1 MSKQKN
7 SYPLILWVVWNQL
20 LNNFQAFSDF
30 FAWGRCWWCD
40 LSFHLP
46 PRPWPA
52 SPSSWHARS
61 RHRSLRSRRRRP
73 KPKQPAEVWRWAG
86 LGRVGQGG
94 LGGLG
99 GLGWVGWPLG
109 VGSLFFPWNHGAL
122 SRTSPTVLVCMSFS
136 LCVCVWVLI
145 FRFLISGTCGWTY
158 TVDQLDSPATWLSE
172 FLQYINNS

>member
-1 MSKQKN
+1 MFSFFEMGIRMDKELMSKQKN

-86 LGRVGQGG
+86 LGMVGWVG
-94 LGGLG
+94 LGGHLE
-99 GLGWVGWPLG
+99 WVPFFFHGIMALWVEHPPPFWC
-109 VGSLFFPWNHGAL
+109 VCLF
-122 SRTSPTVLVCMSFS
+122 
-136 LCVCVWVLI
+136 LCVCVCEFW
-145 FRFLISGTCGWTY
+145 FL
-158 TVDQLDSPATWLSE
+158 D
-172 FLQYINNS
+172 F